1 MISRVAEHCFWL
13 ARYLERAENTA
24 RVLEVNHTLLLDFHV
39 PVEQQ
44 WRPLLII
51 SGVHEYPAEP
61 TAENVQEFMT
71 WDRDNPFSI
80 ASSLAWAR
88 ENARIIREVI
98 SAEMWERMNFYHLW
112 MQGDAGRAAYEA
124 NRGDFYAQVRRIN
137 QLLHGIADATMS
149 HGEAWEFFKLGTYL
163 ERASQTARIMDVKY
177 HTLLPRLEDVGG
189 PVDSAHWVAILTSC
203 SGLEPFYKNPRS
215 AQADLAAAVAEFLI
229 FDEQFPRSIRRCLW
243 ECEAATAA
251 AAGNPVGRHRTEPE
265 RRLADLIAYLD
276 GRTIADVIRTGLHE
290 TLTHVVDT
298 VHQIGIAVHATF
310 FAADVRPPAPP
321 PAPASEP
328 EPEPAPGPQAQSQT
342 GPLTQSQNQS

>member
-1 MISRVAEHCFWL
+1 MISRVAEHCFWM

-39 PVEQQ
+39 PVDQQ

-51 SGVHEYPAEP
+51 SGVHDYPKEP

-98 SAEMWERMNFYHLW
+98 SAEMWERMNYYHLL
-112 MQGDAGRAAYEA
+112 MQGDEA
-124 NRGDFYAQVRRIN
+124 RVVYDASRSDFYARVRRIN

-163 ERASQTARIMDVKY
+163 ERASQVARIMDVKY
-177 HTLLPRLEDVGG
+177 HTLLPRPEDVGS
-189 PVDSAHWVAILTSC
+189 PIDAAHWVAILTSC
-203 SGLEPFYKNPRS
+203 SGYEPVHKKPRPFPL
-215 AQADLAAAVAEFLI
+215 DAASAVAEFLI

-243 ECEAATAA
+243 ECESAA
-251 AAGNPVGRHRTEPE
+251 AAVAGNPAGRDVTEPE
-265 RRLADLIAYLD
+265 KLLSELIAQLD
-276 GRTIADVIRTGLHE
+276 ARSISDVIREGLHE
-290 TLTHVVDT
+290 MLTHVVDS
-298 VHQIGIAVHATF
+298 VHRIGDAVHTTF
-310 FAADVRPPAPP
+310 FAGYVRPPVVAV
-321 PAPASEP
+321 APAA
-328 EPEPAPGPQAQSQT
+328 PAT
-342 GPLTQSQNQS
+342 MTQSQIQS

>member
-51 SGVHEYPAEP
+51 SGVHDYKDEP

-98 SAEMWERMNFYHLW
+98 SAEMWERLNFYHLW
-112 MQGDAGRAAYEA
+112 MQGDEGRALFDAHRSE
-124 NRGDFYAQVRRIN
+124 FYAQVRRIN
-137 QLLHGIADATMS
+137 QLLHGIADTTMS

-163 ERASQTARIMDVKY
+163 ERTSQTARIMDVKY
-177 HTLLPRLEDVGG
+177 HTLLPRVEDVGS
-189 PVDSAHWVAILTSC
+189 PIDNAHWVAILMSC
-203 SGLEPFYKNPRS
+203 SGYEPFHKKPRLMPNDPAS
-215 AQADLAAAVAEFLI
+215 AVAEFLI
-229 FDEQFPRSIRRCLW
+229 FDELFPRSVRRCLR

-251 AAGNPVGRHRTEPE
+251 AAGHPVGVRPTEPE
-265 RRLADLIAYLD
+265 RRLATLLAYLD
-276 GRTIADVIRTGLHE
+276 ARMIPDVIRDGLHE
-290 TLTHVVDT
+290 TLTHVVDS
-298 VHQIGIAVHATF
+298 VHEIGAAIHATF
-310 FAADVRPPAPP
+310 FAADVRPPDSKAPTAPP
-321 PAPASEP
+321 ATAT
-328 EPEPAPGPQAQSQT
+328 ATMTQ
-342 GPLTQSQNQS
+342 TQSQS

>member
-39 PVEQQ
+39 PVSQQ
-44 WRPLLII
+44 RRPLLII
-51 SGVHEYPAEP
+51 SGVHDYEEEA
-61 TAENVQEFMT
+61 TAEGVQEFMT

-98 SAEMWERMNFYHLW
+98 SGEMWERMNFYHLW
-112 MQGDAGRAAYEA
+112 MQGTDGRRLYDA
-124 NRGDFYAQVRRIN
+124 NRSEFYSKVRRIN

-177 HTLLPRLEDVGG
+177 HTLLPQVEDVGS
-189 PVDSAHWVAILTSC
+189 PIDNAHWVAILMSC
-203 SGLEPFYKNPRS
+203 SGCEPFYKKPRPTPI
-215 AQADLAAAVAEFLI
+215 DPGTAVAEFLI

-243 ECEAATAA
+243 GCQEATAA
-251 AAGNPVGRHRTEPE
+251 AAGQPLGLHPTEPE
-265 RRLADLIAYLD
+265 RQLADLIAYLD
-276 GRTIADVIRTGLHE
+276 ARNIPDVIREGLHE
-290 TLTHVVDT
+290 TLTRVVDS
-298 VHQIGIAVHATF
+298 VHEIGVAIHSTF
-310 FAADVRPPAPP
+310 FAAAVVPV
-321 PAPASEP
+321 
-328 EPEPAPGPQAQSQT
+328 GITQYQSQT
-342 GPLTQSQNQS
+342 FSTYATGMTQSQA